1 MGKAADGYAGSDWR
15 GREEHAPSI
24 AFRNNLPAAS
34 ADRSAKRLDIT
45 DEVIDF
51 RARQRKVGHR
61 PVRMGEKSAQLI
73 RSLAAVGNRG
83 EAGRAL
89 WYHAA
94 RIIVDYM
101 AIGAPLPRELSSRA
115 TSAQAGCPLTAAN
128 TSNTDTVRKAK

>member
-1 MGKAADGYAGSDWR
+1 MITHHMRLRSR
-15 GREEHAPSI
+15 SEI
-24 AFRNNLPAAS
+24 AFSNNLPAAF
-34 ADRSAKRLDIT
+34 ANASAKRLDIA
-45 DEVIDF
+45 DQVIDF
-51 RARQRKVGHR
+51 RARQRKVRHR

-73 RSLAAVGNRG
+73 RGHAAAANRG
-83 EAGRAL
+83 EARRAL
-89 WYHAA
+89 WCPAA